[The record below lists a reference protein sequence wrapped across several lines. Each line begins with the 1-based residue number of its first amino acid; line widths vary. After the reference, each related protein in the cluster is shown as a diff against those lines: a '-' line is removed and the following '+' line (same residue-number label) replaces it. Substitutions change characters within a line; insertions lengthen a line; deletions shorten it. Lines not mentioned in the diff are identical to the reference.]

1 MSTPDLFSFLDGA
14 PSGDE
19 DKDEIVPEPLHV
31 DKKIKRRAS
40 TDPPGDRASGSFA
53 SKKPR
58 VSSPV
63 PVVVDEFETEAKRE
77 MAASGGLTG
86 SVEAGSRLELR
97 HQVSTNHSDNLHL
110 SIPLPGPP
118 PSCHTTGLSLCAD
131 RTTYTSSK
139 TGKGIQVHS

>member
-1 MSTPDLFSFLDGA
+1 MYYSTHMSTPDLFSFLDGA

-19 DKDEIVPEPLHV
+19 DKDEIFPEPLHV

-97 HQVSTNHSDNLHL
+97 HQVRHQVA
-110 SIPLPGPP
+110 IPPGYHYVPIAQHIPP
-118 PSCHTTGLSLCAD
+118 QKPAD
-131 RTTYTSSK
+131 RKS
-139 TGKGIQVHS
+139 VV

>member
-1 MSTPDLFSFLDGA
+1 MSTSDLFSFLNGA
-14 PSGDE
+14 PSGYE
-19 DKDEIVPEPLHV
+19 DKDIHVPEPRHV

-40 TDPPGDRASGSFA
+40 TDPPGDRMGGSASASFA
-53 SKKPR
+53 SKKSR

-97 HQVSTNHSDNLHL
+97 HQVEPVTRIICIDL
-110 SIPLPGPP
+110 
-118 PSCHTTGLSLCAD
+118 
-131 RTTYTSSK
+131 
-139 TGKGIQVHS
+139 